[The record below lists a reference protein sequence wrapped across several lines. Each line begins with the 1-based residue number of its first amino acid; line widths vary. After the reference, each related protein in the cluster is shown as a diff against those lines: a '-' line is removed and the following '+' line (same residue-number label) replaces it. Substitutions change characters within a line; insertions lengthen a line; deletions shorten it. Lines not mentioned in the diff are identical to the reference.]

1 MLSAQSL
8 VKDSI
13 ELISLPDVYIRL
25 RSVIY
30 SPDASMSDIAQII
43 VHDPAIT
50 ARLLRLVNSPFFGL
64 VSKVDTM
71 THAINLLG
79 TQQVH
84 DLVLATVV
92 VDSFSGFNNDAF
104 NIYDFWFNGV
114 YCAVTAR
121 LLAYHCDDLDTE
133 RPFISGLLHNIGH
146 LLAYQKLPNESLQ
159 SLKLA
164 ADKNID
170 LYVAERQV
178 LGFDYAQLGAEL
190 MREWKLPDSLQNI
203 TRFHI
208 EPMKATNYR
217 LETAIIHIASAI
229 TKNAL
234 SDTPISPET
243 LAVDSMCW
251 EISGLSIEMMGE
263 LKLEVD
269 EQASQVMALLF
280 QSKNASHSLN

>member
-1 MLSAQSL
+1 MQSAQSL

-13 ELISLPDVYIRL
+13 ELISLPDVYLRL
-25 RSVIY
+25 RNVIH
-30 SPDASMSDIAQII
+30 SPDTSMSDVAQII

-121 LLAYHCDDLDTE
+121 LLAYHCDNLDTE

-146 LLAYQKLPNESLQ
+146 LLTYQKLPNESLA
-159 SLKLA
+159 SIKLA
-164 ADKNID
+164 EDKNIE
-170 LYVAERQV
+170 LFMAEREV

-208 EPMKATNYR
+208 EPSKATDFR
-217 LETAIIHIASAI
+217 LETAIIHMASAI

-234 SDTPISPET
+234 SDIPISPET
-243 LAVDSMCW
+243 LAIEPMCW
-251 EISGLSIEMMGE
+251 EISGLSIEMMGDI
-263 LKLEVD
+263 KLEVD
-269 EQASQVMALLF
+269 DQASQVMGLLF
-280 QSKNASHSLN
+280 HSKKASNTLN